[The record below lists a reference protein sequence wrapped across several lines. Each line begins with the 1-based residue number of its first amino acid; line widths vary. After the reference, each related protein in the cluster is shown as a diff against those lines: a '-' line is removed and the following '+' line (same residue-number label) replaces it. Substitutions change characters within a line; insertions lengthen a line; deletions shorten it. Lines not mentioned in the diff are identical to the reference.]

1 MGPGIIPVCGTSRII
16 VGLFVCLFFNH
27 LCFCFCFQLEIVH
40 DCKVLKFNGGKKLDL
55 EMFFP
60 SPKKKWGFLRQLEF
74 LALLSLTLAWDDQIA
89 HLQVARR
96 QATYLIDAGT

>member
-1 MGPGIIPVCGTSRII
+1 MLLL
-16 VGLFVCLFFNH
+16 LFLNH
-27 LCFCFCFQLEIVH
+27 LCFCFQLEIVH
-40 DCKVLKFNGGKKLDL
+40 DSKVLKFNEGKKLDL